1 MGFMG
6 GSKSQDTSTTKIP
19 AWLEK
24 AGEDVYKNYALPLA
38 NQPFEPY
45 TGQMVADLPSYY
57 NTAFSNITNNQGL
70 GNTAV
75 NNALTNANAMSQFTG
90 AYNPN
95 TVSAANATLTP
106 YSQTALNP
114 YLNPYAQYVISSG
127 QQAIRDDAN
136 MQAQNSYGQAALMG
150 ALGTREGV
158 RQDEIAANRMA
169 ALGDY
174 TGRAMAENYLNA
186 QNQFNIANQL
196 GLNQQFGNIANQ
208 LAVQNQNNANALNA
222 AQFGLGVNQQ
232 NNANLLAQA
241 QLQGALGSQQQ
252 AMGLQDT
259 NALLKAGQLQGM
271 YDQNVLDAQYS
282 EFMRQQQ
289 DPFAKLQALNTTLG
303 SVPFSQTTTSSYK
316 PSFWENMG
324 TIMTGVGSIM
334 GATAASDVRLKKDI
348 QYLGKHEKG
357 FGVYKWNWNDDA
369 KVMGINDRTVGVLAQ
384 ELIEYM
390 PEAVSV
396 HPKGYLQVN
405 YNLVASL

>member
-6 GSKSQDTSTTKIP
+6 GSKSQDTSETKIP

-38 NQPFEPY
+38 NQPFTPY

-57 NTAFSNITNNQGL
+57 NTAFQNIQNNQGL
-70 GNTAV
+70 GTGAL
-75 NNALTNANAMSQFTG
+75 NNAMTNANAMSTYQG

-114 YLNPYAQYVISSG
+114 YLNPYAQYVISQG
-127 QQAIRDDAN
+127 QQAIRDDSN
-136 MQAQNSYGQAALMG
+136 IQAQNSYGQAALMG

-158 RQDEIAANRMA
+158 RQDDIAANRMA

-186 QNQFNIANQL
+186 QNQFNVANQL

-208 LAVQNQNNANALNA
+208 MAVQNQNNANALNA

-271 YDQNVLDAQYS
+271 YDQNVLDARYG
-282 EFMRQQQ
+282 EFMRGQQ
-289 DPFAKLQALNTTLG
+289 DPFTKLQALNTTIG
-303 SVPFSQTTTSSYK
+303 AVPFGQTTTQTYK

-324 TIMTGVGSIM
+324 TIMQGAGTIM
-334 GATAASDVRLKKDI
+334 AAS
-348 QYLGKHEKG
+348 
-357 FGVYKWNWNDDA
+357 
-369 KVMGINDRTVGVLAQ
+369 
-384 ELIEYM
+384 
-390 PEAVSV
+390 
-396 HPKGYLQVN
+396 
-405 YNLVASL
+405 